1 MKLIIVIFVFFCSLL
16 LFSKAAGSLNL
27 KKLNI
32 ISFVFYNM
40 IIFSYIGASCV
51 FLGFRDHYLIA
62 KIRDDFI
69 VLKTYLIIA
78 YTMIMFPLFIILWNR
93 VFVGKKVSCIYDDFL
108 KQRTVCNRNENLAY
122 IATIL
127 ATVIGISATAYV
139 FHCIGMIPILHMNMS
154 TNEMAALRININRGF
169 TGNVYIKNLVMILLT
184 PLLSYFTYIYFRV
197 THKKKWGFIFIIN
210 LFLSIIIKTYDFQK
224 SPIIYYFFN
233 YYMIEVMLG
242 NKNIL
247 KIFCLIGSLGA
258 VLIYVQYTFVAGY
271 EGKLFTIRSGPGG
284 RIFMT
289 QIATLF
295 LHVQAFPK
303 EVPYLN
309 GASLPTKLA
318 RLIGSSNSWVRSG
331 REVMKLYN
339 PSGIKA
345 GTAGVMNT
353 LFVGEAYANWG
364 IWGLMVAPF
373 IVAVTFSLSFLTILK
388 FKKTPLTLVL
398 YLALFQ
404 SFTGGLQGGFV
415 DFLYNAGV
423 FLIIGIAYS
432 FYILLN
438 RGKIGMKRPLKLRR
452 RNL

>member
-1 MKLIIVIFVFFCSLL
+1 MRFMIVIFVFVCSVM
-16 LFSKAAGSLNL
+16 LFSKAAGTLNI

-32 ISFVFYNM
+32 VSFAFYSM
-40 IIFSYIGASCV
+40 IVFSYIGASCV

-62 KIRDDFI
+62 KIRDDSI
-69 VLKTYLIIA
+69 ILKTYLIIA
-78 YTMIMFPLFIILWNR
+78 YTMILFPACIILVNYI
-93 VFVGKKVSCIYDDFL
+93 FIGKKIRLIYNDFL
-108 KQRTVCNRNENLAY
+108 KQRTICNDNENLAY
-122 IATIL
+122 IAAMIATI
-127 ATVIGISATAYV
+127 IGISATAYV
-139 FHCIGMIPILHMNMS
+139 FHCIGMIPVLHMNMG
-154 TNEMAALRININRGF
+154 TNEMAALRIDINRSF
-169 TGNVYIKNLVMILLT
+169 TGNTYIKNLIMILLT

-210 LFLSIIIKTYDFQK
+210 LFLSILIKTYDFQK
-224 SPIIYYFFN
+224 SPIVYYLFN

-242 NKNIL
+242 NKKIL
-247 KIFCLIGSLGA
+247 KILCLVGSLGA
-258 VLIYVQYTFVAGY
+258 ILIYVQYVFVAGY
-271 EGKLFTIRSGPGG
+271 EGSLFTIRSGPGG

-309 GASLPTKLA
+309 GASLPTILA

-364 IWGLMVAPF
+364 IAGVIVAPL
-373 IVAVTFSLSFLTILK
+373 IVAVPFSLSFLTILK

-404 SFTGGLQGGFV
+404 SFTGALQGGFV

-423 FLIIGIAYS
+423 CLTIGIAYGL
-432 FYILLN
+432 YILLN
-438 RGKIGMKRPLKLRR
+438 RGGTGMIRPLQLRR
-452 RNL
+452 KNL